1 MITDRRP
8 GTAPRLTTA
17 AQPRRRDLASSARAS
32 SSLASSTFASLALVV
47 LIVAS
52 LIAPGCRARST
63 SENEAAGIIVVNA
76 PAAGE
81 VRRVLVS
88 EGVHVAEGA
97 AIVEI
102 AVRDER
108 ASSAAQAQPSEDPQA
123 RAARGLTAAQGE
135 IEAARAEVVRTQVE
149 VQRLTPL
156 VAAGQA
162 SQGELDGAN
171 ALYNRAQ
178 QRFQRAQEAA
188 QGAQSGLIAA
198 RQQQQGAAQVVPAE
212 RIVAARATSAG
223 VVSVLSARVGERVT
237 AGQPLATLRADAP

>member
-1 MITDRRP
+1 VTTDHQLTSVRR
-8 GTAPRLTTA
+8 
-17 AQPRRRDLASSARAS
+17 ARQSVVAS
-32 SSLASSTFASLALVV
+32 SSLVALSF

-52 LIAPGCRARST
+52 LNATGCRARST
-63 SENEAAGIIVVNA
+63 NESDAAGIIVVNA

-81 VRRVLVS
+81 VRRVLVA
-88 EGVHVAEGA
+88 EGAHVAEGA
-97 AIVEI
+97 PIVEI
-102 AVRDER
+102 AVRDET
-108 ASSAAQAQPSEDPQA
+108 AGAMVQAQPTEDPQA
-123 RAARGLTAAQGE
+123 RAARGVTAAQGE

-171 ALYNRAQ
+171 ALYNQAQ

-188 QGAQSGLIAA
+188 RGAQSGLIAA
-198 RQQQQGAAQVVPAE
+198 RQPTATMPAAPAE

-223 VVSVLSARVGERVT
+223 VVSVLNARVGERVT
-237 AGQPLATLRADAP
+237 AGQPLATLRADAQ